1 MKISDLAR
9 YGLLLQFL
17 ERVKTEQGENLLP
30 LQSRV
35 VLEEGLFAGNSLW
48 VSAPP
53 SAGKTFLSEL
63 AFLKAIQERKKT
75 IFAVPL
81 KALAEEKLVTFKK
94 RYADLGVRVL
104 LSTRDHPQSDALL
117 AEGDFDLAVVIYEKL
132 NQLLVRKLDILSTLG
147 LLVVDE
153 GQLLLDSERGKV
165 LEKIFFKYLA
175 YPKRPQL
182 VVLSAGVANFSEL
195 ARWLACEYVE
205 DTHRPVPL
213 KRGVLAEGRMRFFAG
228 NTEEE
233 ESWPE
238 MLELSEEDLW
248 LKSIEKKAA
257 VGEQILVFRKSKRE
271 CEELALRLSGRLG
284 LPPAA
289 KAKEK
294 IKTGLFSNS
303 AERLWRVLEGGVA
316 FHHADLL
323 FPLRRAVEEAFRSG
337 EVRVVVA
344 TSTLAWGVNLPA
356 RTVFV
361 DSEKFEKGPASGEW
375 ISQPI
380 SLMEYENMAG
390 RAGRLGLEKE
400 GKAILIARSPLEKEL
415 FWQRYVLRGQRGAEL
430 PVSECRAELVLDLVS
445 SGSVSSAYE
454 VLQNFLKKPKS
465 RLEAERLAEITG
477 DLEALGFLKNQRGKF
492 FPTPLGKLAASS
504 GFSVESFSLLYDFLN
519 TATELSADRL
529 FDLVYSLDELSD
541 TAGRFA
547 ALKGSYRLPATGAA
561 SVSTSSGNWEEA
573 ALASI
578 SAGLVFPARTLFF
591 LSLFEDWKSKI
602 PLREIEA
609 KYRAGAGDLLLW
621 AEGTSWI
628 LETARDLARF
638 LALPSDWEARL
649 DAMAFEARWGLPVRA
664 RNLVFG
670 FGEFLFRDQFQMLLD
685 FGCSEGEDAV
695 ALGQERLEELFGIE
709 TGGAVFQK
717 ARLLG
722 VKPKQ
727 KLVFVRPPEKLRG
740 YSVYLDGEELKN
752 RFLALVHD
760 AKIFLPAKLFF
771 YLFCLARGRFTAPEG
786 WVSVYD
792 FERKEG
798 QGRFVFR
805 LKKELEKGLGRKFEI
820 ENNRRKKYRLPLP
833 PEAIGFNFERLARF
847 PDSRL
852 VRGLEELRVKEE

>member
-1 MKISDLAR
+1 M
-9 YGLLLQFL
+9 
-17 ERVKTEQGENLLP
+17 LP

-35 VLEEGLFAGNSLW
+35 VLEEGLFAGRRLW

-53 SAGKTFLSEL
+53 SAGKTFLAEL
-63 AFLKAIQERKKT
+63 AFLKAIEERKKT

-81 KALAEEKLVTFKK
+81 KALAEEKVATFKK

-104 LSTRDHPQSDALL
+104 LSTRDHPQSDSLL
-117 AEGDFDLAVVIYEKL
+117 AEGNFDLAVVIYEKL

-153 GQLLLDSERGKV
+153 GQLLLDAERGKV

-175 YPKRPQL
+175 YPSTSLGTSPKKPQL

-195 ARWLACEYVE
+195 ARWLLCGYVE

-213 KRGVLAEGRMRFFAG
+213 KRGVLAEGRLKLFAG
-228 NTEEE
+228 SGEEE

-238 MLELSEEDLW
+238 VEQLSDEELW

-257 VGEQILVFRKSKRE
+257 EGEQILVFRKSKKE
-271 CEELALRLSGRLG
+271 CEELSLRLAGRLG
-284 LPPAA
+284 LPPASNA
-289 KAKEK
+289 KGK

-337 EVRVVVA
+337 EIRVVAA

-356 RTVFV
+356 GTVFV

-380 SLMEYENMAG
+380 SLIEYENMAG

-430 PVSECRAELVLDLVS
+430 PASELTLELVLDLVS
-445 SGSVSSAYE
+445 SGAVSSADEISKTY
-454 VLQNFLKKPKS
+454 LKKPKS
-465 RLEAERLAEITG
+465 RLEGARLSEITG
-477 DLEALGFLKNQRGKF
+477 ELEAVGFLKNQRGKF

-504 GFSVESFSLLYDFLN
+504 GFSVESYCLLYDFLS

-529 FDLVYSLDELSD
+529 FDLIYSLDELSD
-541 TAGRFA
+541 AAGRFS
-547 ALKGSYRLPATGAA
+547 ALKGSHRMPTTGAA
-561 SVSTSSGNWEEA
+561 PVSTASGNWEEA
-573 ALASI
+573 AEASV
-578 SAGLVFPARTLFF
+578 SAGLAFPARTLFF

-621 AEGTSWI
+621 AEGTSWV

-638 LALPSDWEARL
+638 LALPSDWEERL
-649 DAMAFEARWGLPVRA
+649 DALAFKARYGVPFRL
-664 RNLVFG
+664 RNLVFA
-670 FGEFLFRDQFQMLLD
+670 FAEFLFRDQFHRLSD
-685 FGCSEGEDAV
+685 FGFIEAEDAA
-695 ALGQERLEELFGIE
+695 ALGQERLVEFFGVE
-709 TGGAVFQK
+709 TGTAVFQK

-727 KLVFVRPPEKLRG
+727 RLVFVRPPEKPPE
-740 YSVYLDGEELKN
+740 YSVYLDGEEAKN
-752 RFLALVHD
+752 RFLAKVHGTD
-760 AKIFLPAKLFF
+760 VFLPAKLFY
-771 YLFCLARGRFTAPEG
+771 YLFCLAKGRFTAPEG
-786 WVSVYD
+786 WISIYA
-792 FERKEG
+792 FEKKEG

-805 LKKELEKGLGRKFEI
+805 LKKELEKVLGRRFEI
-820 ENNRRKKYRLPLP
+820 ENNRRKQYRLPVA
-833 PEAIGFNFERLARF
+833 PEAIGFNFERLSRF
-847 PDSRL
+847 PDTRL
-852 VRGLEELRVKEE
+852 VRALEELRVKEE

>member
-1 MKISDLAR
+1 MKLSDLGR
-9 YGLLLQFL
+9 YGLLPQFL

-35 VLEEGLFAGNSLW
+35 VLEEGLFAGRSLW

-53 SAGKTFLSEL
+53 SAGKTFLAEL
-63 AFLKAIQERKKT
+63 AFLKAIEERKKT

-81 KALAEEKLVTFKK
+81 KALAEEKVATFKK

-153 GQLLLDSERGKV
+153 GQLLLDVERGKV

-205 DTHRPVPL
+205 DVHRPVPL
-213 KRGVLAEGRMRFFAG
+213 KRGVLAEGRMKFYAG
-228 NTEEE
+228 SAEEE
-233 ESWPE
+233 EAWPE
-238 MLELSEEDLW
+238 MVELSEEELW
-248 LKSIEKKAA
+248 LKSIEKKTAE
-257 VGEQILVFRKSKRE
+257 GEQILVFRKSKRE
-271 CEELALRLSGRLG
+271 CEELALRLAGRLG

-323 FPLRRAVEEAFRSG
+323 FPLRRGVEEAFRSG

-356 RTVFV
+356 GTVFV

-415 FWQRYVLRGQRGAEL
+415 FWQRYVLRGQRSAEL
-430 PVSECRAELVLDLVS
+430 PAFECTAELILDLVS
-445 SGSVSSAYE
+445 SGAAAAADE
-454 VLQNFLKKPKS
+454 ILKNFLKKPKS
-465 RLEAERLAEITG
+465 RLEGERLAEILAE
-477 DLEALGFLKNQRGKF
+477 LEAVGFLKNQRGKL
-492 FPTPLGKLAASS
+492 FPSPLGKLAASS
-504 GFSVESFSLLYDFLN
+504 GFSVESYCLLYDFLS
-519 TATELSADRL
+519 TAAELSADRL
-529 FDLVYSLDELSD
+529 FDLIYSLDELSEA
-541 TAGRFA
+541 AGRFA
-547 ALKGSYRLPATGAA
+547 SLKGSYRRPAAGAA
-561 SVSTSSGNWEEA
+561 PVSTSSGNWEEA
-573 ALASI
+573 AAASI
-578 SAGLVFPARTLFF
+578 SAGLAFPARTLFF
-591 LSLFEDWKSKI
+591 LSLFEDWKAKI

-621 AEGTSWI
+621 ADGTSWV

-638 LALPSDWEARL
+638 LTFPSDWEARL
-649 DAMAFEARWGLPVRA
+649 EAMAFEARWGLPARHRA
-664 RNLVFG
+664 LVFA
-670 FGEFLFRDQFQMLLD
+670 FGEFLFRDQFQILLD
-685 FGCSEGEDAV
+685 FGCLEAEDA
-695 ALGQERLEELFGIE
+695 ALLGRGKLEELFGAE

-722 VKPKQ
+722 VKPRQ
-727 KLVFVRPPEKLRG
+727 KLVFVRPPEKPSG
-740 YSVYLDGEELKN
+740 FSVYLDGEENKN
-752 RFLALVHD
+752 RFLAVVHD
-760 AKIFLPAKLFF
+760 VKIFLPAKLFY
-771 YLFCLARGRFTAPEG
+771 YLFCLAKGRFTAPEG

-792 FERKEG
+792 FERREG

-805 LKKELEKGLGRKFEI
+805 LKKELEKSLGRKFEI
-820 ENNRRKKYRLPLP
+820 ENNRRKKYRLPVP
-833 PEAIGFNFERLARF
+833 PEAIGFNLERLARF
-847 PDSRL
+847 PDSRV